1 MTKIKAAVFEDVK
14 QLEVEEIDR
23 PVIRPDEVLV
33 KLKACALCTWEQ
45 RVYVGVNKVQFPFI
59 GGHEESGI
67 IVEAGDEIDSD
78 LWQIGD
84 RVVVG

>member
-14 QLEVEEIDR
+14 QLEVKEIDR

-45 RVYVGVNKVQFPFI
+45 RVYVGSTKFI
-59 GGHEESGI
+59 FHLSGVTRSPVSLLKQAMKLI
-67 IVEAGDEIDSD
+67 LTYGK
-78 LWQIGD
+78 
-84 RVVVG
+84 

>member
-33 KLKACALCTWEQ
+33 KLKACALCTC
-45 RVYVGVNKVQFPFI
+45 GNK
-59 GGHEESGI
+59 ESM
-67 IVEAGDEIDSD
+67 
-78 LWQIGD
+78 
-84 RVVVG
+84 

>member
-33 KLKACALCTWEQ
+33 KLKACALCTWFSFHLS
-45 RVYVGVNKVQFPFI
+45 GVTRSPVSLLKQAMKLI
-59 GGHEESGI
+59 LTYGK
-67 IVEAGDEIDSD
+67 
-78 LWQIGD
+78 
-84 RVVVG
+84 